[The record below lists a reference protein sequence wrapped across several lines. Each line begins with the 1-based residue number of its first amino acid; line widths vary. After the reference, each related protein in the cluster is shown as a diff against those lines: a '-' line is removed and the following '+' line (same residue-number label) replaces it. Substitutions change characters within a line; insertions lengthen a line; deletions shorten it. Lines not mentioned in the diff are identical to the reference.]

1 MQPAERLR
9 NLPPYVFARL
19 GKRIRKLQ
27 AEGRDII
34 RLDIGAPDMP
44 PADFIIDALNRSAR
58 DPKKHSYAGYVGTPA
73 LRKAIADYYGRRFGV
88 EIDPDTEALPLIG
101 SKEGIANM
109 ALAYLDPG
117 DLALVPDPG
126 YPTYTMGARLAG
138 AETYPMPLLAENG
151 FMPDLDTIPDD
162 VADRARLMWISYPN
176 NPTGAVATME
186 FFEKAVDF
194 ARKHDIMLCHDAP
207 YAEVTYDGYEAP
219 SLLQVPGSKEV
230 AVEFNSLS
238 KAYNMAGWRV
248 GMIVGNSQGVQSLL
262 QVKSNIDSGIF
273 LPIQDAA
280 VVALTGDQSWLKE
293 RNAIYQERRDMIL
306 ATLKEI
312 GMAAPTPKATLYIW
326 PRVPDGYTSEEL
338 ADEWLLDLGVSVTPG
353 SAFGKHGEG
362 YVRISVGQDTGR
374 IREALERLRGWKP
387 KKR

>member
-1 MQPAERLR
+1 MQPADRLR

-44 PADFIIDALNRSAR
+44 PADFIIEALNHSAW

-73 LRKAIADYYGRRFGV
+73 LRKATADYYARRFDV
-88 EIDPDTEALPLIG
+88 ELDPDTEVLPLIG

-138 AETYPMPLLAENG
+138 AEPYPMPLLPEND
-151 FMPDLDTIPDD
+151 FLPDMDAIPNDI
-162 VADRARLMWISYPN
+162 ADRARLMWISYPN
-176 NPTGAVATME
+176 NPTGAIAPTE
-186 FFEKAVDF
+186 FFEKAVEF
-194 ARKHDIMLCHDAP
+194 ARKHDIMLCHDVP
-207 YAEVTYDGYEAP
+207 YADVTFDGYKAP

-238 KAYNMAGWRV
+238 KSYNMAGWRV
-248 GMIVGNSQGVQSLL
+248 GMIVGNSQGVQALL

-280 VVALTGDQSWLKE
+280 VAALTGDQSWLAK
-293 RNAIYQERRDMIL
+293 RNAIYQERRDMIM
-306 ATLKEI
+306 ATIAEI
-312 GMAAPTPKATLYIW
+312 GLEAKKPKATLYVW
-326 PRVPDGYTSEEL
+326 PHVPEGYTSEEL

-353 SAFGKHGEG
+353 SAFGKYGEG
-362 YVRISVGQDTGR
+362 YIRISVGQDTER
-374 IREALERLRGWKP
+374 IREALGRLRGWKP